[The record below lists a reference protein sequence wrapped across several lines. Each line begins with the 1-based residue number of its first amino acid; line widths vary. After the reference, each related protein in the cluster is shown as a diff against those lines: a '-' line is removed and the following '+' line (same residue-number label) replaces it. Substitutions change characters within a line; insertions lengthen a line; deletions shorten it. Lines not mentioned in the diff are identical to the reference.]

1 MQIPYAMAFEYS
13 CFISYRHNDAEKLF
27 YSNLRE
33 MIQSEAM
40 LATNKN
46 KLFFDEN
53 AIKYGE
59 EWDDKIYDGVS
70 GSYFFIPIYYPN
82 YLHTDN
88 IWCARELMHA
98 LRVEEVIKSK
108 LTDDQKRKF
117 FYIIPFIYRGK
128 ADSLPKGIANKKA
141 LFLQQFEYLII
152 KKDVSPELVNLKQQF
167 CDTLTECWSI
177 LDEYNTTD
185 FQQMI
190 QAIPKPTDEEVIA
203 WIKEQ
208 RNNQTQKEAAHKPLL
223 VKKDN

>member
-1 MQIPYAMAFEYS
+1 MAFEYS
-13 CFISYRHNDAEKLF
+13 CFISYRHNQNEATF
-27 YSNLRE
+27 YNNLRDI
-33 MIQSEAM
+33 IQSEAM

-46 KLFFDEN
+46 KLFFDET

-82 YLHTDN
+82 YLHADN

-98 LRVEEVIKSK
+98 LKVQDVILSN
-108 LTDDQKRKF
+108 LTDDEKKKF

-128 ADSLPKGIANKKA
+128 PESLPKGMSSKKA
-141 LFLQQFEYLII
+141 LLIRDFEYLII
-152 KKDVSPELVNLKQQF
+152 KKEWSPELVKLKQDF
-167 CDTLTECWSI
+167 CDTLNECWSI
-177 LDEYNTTD
+177 LDNHSNID
-185 FQQMI
+185 FQQLI
-190 QAIPKPTDEEVIA
+190 QAIPKPTDDEVKN

-208 RNNQTQKEAAHKPLL
+208 KEKQTKIEAEHKPLL